1 MIDVHA
7 PADIFP
13 ADADEQ
19 LGSELTHAVLRAE
32 GVAHLAQTPRC
43 TWPDRPWQARSMEF
57 RQSSAGA
64 YAFGDTDIAA
74 RRLAVL
80 DQVFGPS
87 SRTLLTDLATAPV
100 TLAYDLGSGPGH
112 TTAMVAQLSRAA
124 RTIGLDNSPQH
135 IKRAR
140 AGATGPIEFA
150 VHDVTALPFPAG
162 PADLIYCRMLLA
174 HLPDPASVVSSWV
187 SQLTANGV
195 VLVDEIEW
203 IRTSHPVLRAH
214 LRLAEALVA
223 SGGARMLAGPLL
235 AGLADAPSLRATY
248 LRIAEVPVP
257 TAQAATLFSMNIAA
271 WGDRPVELSLCD
283 ATDLR
288 DLASAM
294 TELATSPATGEITW
308 GMHQAAYARP
318 GL

>member
-1 MIDVHA
+1 
-7 PADIFP
+7 
-13 ADADEQ
+13 
-19 LGSELTHAVLRAE
+19 
-32 GVAHLAQTPRC
+32 
-43 TWPDRPWQARSMEF
+43 MEF
-57 RQSSAGA
+57 RQSSAGG

-80 DQVFGPS
+80 DHVFGLS
-87 SRTLLTDLATAPV
+87 SRTMLTDLATEPV
-100 TLAYDLGSGPGH
+100 TLAYDLGCGPGH

-135 IKRAR
+135 IKRAQ
-140 AGATGPIEFA
+140 ASATGPVEFA
-150 VHDVTALPFPAG
+150 VHDVMALPFPAG

-174 HLPDPASVVSSWV
+174 HLPDPASVVSSWA
-187 SQLTANGV
+187 SQLSANGV

-235 AGLADAPSLRATY
+235 AGLADEPSLRATY
-248 LRIAEVPVP
+248 LRIAQVPVP
-257 TAQAATLFSMNIAA
+257 TALAATLFRMNIAA
-271 WGDRPVELSLCD
+271 WGHRPVELGLCG

-294 TELATSPATGEITW
+294 TVLATSPATGEIAW

-318 GL
+318 DL